1 MNAEIT
7 LSGNEFVQR
16 FSTTRR
22 GARLARRLA
31 AQQLAT
37 WGVPFG
43 TGLSDDVALVVSE
56 LTANAV
62 LHGNVSGRDFELRLL
77 ALPDSVRVEVS
88 DSRGERVPELGA
100 PEPEAGSGYGLHL
113 VEALSRAWGVRPRI
127 VGKTVWAEVVADAGA
142 GFGAGAVAAEGSVA
156 ECSVAGG

>member
-43 TGLSDDVALVVSE
+43 TGLSDDVALVVAE

-77 ALPDSVRVEVS
+77 ALPHSVRVEVS
-88 DSRGERVPELGA
+88 DSRGERIPELGLPDA
-100 PEPEAGSGYGLHL
+100 EAGSGYGLHL
-113 VEALSRAWGVRPRI
+113 VAALSRTWGVRPRI
-127 VGKTVWAEVVADAGA
+127 VGKTVWAEVVAETG
-142 GFGAGAVAAEGSVA
+142 GGEGVRVAAA
-156 ECSVAGG
+156 EAERSVAGG